1 MEMSFLPNEIY
12 LKIFSFL
19 EKKDIKAIRRVS
31 LLFNDLGSIILFS
44 FPIMKKKLRL
54 NISQCTHLP
63 FLYIDNRYL
72 KRFLDVTEFPATVR
86 TVVLSQRKPTV
97 SPEIISQNQHI
108 QFFISFGY
116 FYPVDSSHHQSN
128 YALLKNVKLYSS
140 TSSSMRYQVLQKYT
154 NFIFQYINTA
164 HIESFATEIFSS
176 ETGLHIL
183 SQLKVNRL
191 VLMKSNYFRIT
202 AKQLFQFDNIVCI
215 SSAVLLEKESFPFKL
230 IQQIQTL
237 EVIFIWPGTLFYETD
252 LLELKRVTPHSSY
265 HYRTVPCSTLA
276 RFTEHCFICLKRPKN
291 IFGKTFIPMGSPST
305 WFQQIFRLYTSA
317 DLLASGNLH

>member
-1 MEMSFLPNEIY
+1 MSLLPNEIY

-19 EKKDIKAIRRVS
+19 KKKDIKTIRRVS
-31 LLFNDLGSIILFS
+31 LLFNDLGSVILFS
-44 FPIMKKKLRL
+44 YPIMKKKLRL
-54 NISQCTHLP
+54 NISQFTHLP

-72 KRFLDVTEFPATVR
+72 KRFSDVNEFPATVQ

-97 SPEIISQNQHI
+97 SPEVISQNQHI

-140 TSSSMRYQVLQKYT
+140 SSSPMRYQVLPKYT

-164 HIESFATEIFSS
+164 HIESFATESFSP
-176 ETGLHIL
+176 ETGLRVL
-183 SQLKVNRL
+183 SLLKVNRL
-191 VLMKSNYFRIT
+191 TLMKSNYFRIT

-215 SSAVLLEKESFPFKL
+215 SSGVLLEKEPFPFKL
-230 IQQIQTL
+230 IQKIQTL
-237 EVIFIWPGTLFYETD
+237 EVIFIWPGTLFYKAD
-252 LLELKRVTPHSSY
+252 LLELKRVSPHSSH
-265 HYRTVPCSTLA
+265 HYRCIDSTLA
-276 RFTEHCFICLKRPKN
+276 RFTEPCFICLKRPKN
-291 IFGKTFIPMGSPST
+291 IFGKHFSPVGSPST

-317 DLLASGNLH
+317 DLLVSGNLH